1 MSETTS
7 VARAKHVKFDQ
18 DDVGDD
24 IIASTTVGEPGELDN
39 IKTRMS
45 NLSDDDSDDDSD
57 APVEE
62 GISDSKAAVEAQL
75 KQRDLA
81 IEHERE
87 SLKAKRRKQN
97 AMFKEQQAAKRSRIE
112 EERAKNASMEAQ
124 DNDSQGVEE
133 EQVEQGEQL
142 EALDEELLR
151 AVDTPDTVTSKHIN
165 FAELEAA
172 EALQIQKRDRI
183 RKKKANM
190 LKSLRKQTVKRGP
203 VNVTVLTP
211 ETNLRVIAPKRE
223 AKVANLRNKWLSRK
237 SLRKRR

>member
-1 MSETTS
+1 MSETAS
-7 VARAKHVKFDQ
+7 VAQAKHVKFDQ
-18 DDVGDD
+18 DDVGND
-24 IIASTTVGEPGELDN
+24 IIASTTVEEPGELDRIN
-39 IKTRMS
+39 TRTS
-45 NLSDDDSDDDSD
+45 SLSDDDSDDDSD

-62 GISDSKAAVEAQL
+62 GISDGKAAVEAQL

-87 SLKAKRRKQN
+87 SLKAKRRRQN

-112 EERAKNASMEAQ
+112 EEKEDRAKADVMEAQ
-124 DNDSQGVEE
+124 DNESEGEE
-133 EQVEQGEQL
+133 EQL

-151 AVDTPDTVTSKHIN
+151 VVDTPDIVTSKHIN

-172 EALQIQKRDRI
+172 EALQLQERDRI

-203 VNVTVLTP
+203 VNVTVLAP